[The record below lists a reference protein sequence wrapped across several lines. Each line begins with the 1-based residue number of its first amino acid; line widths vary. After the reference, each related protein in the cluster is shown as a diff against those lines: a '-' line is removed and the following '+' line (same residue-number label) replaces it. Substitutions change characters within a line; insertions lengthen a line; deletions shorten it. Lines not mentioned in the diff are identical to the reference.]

1 MADKPIIPSR
11 IIPAGQPLPPR
22 PPQPGEAP
30 PWRTP
35 PPSPPAPPAA
45 PEAPPL
51 AIQVHVTLDLAPVPE
66 PTWRE
71 RLWAWVARI
80 RPWQALAALAAAVFP
95 IPFTGHSAA
104 TTWAYTVGEA
114 RDGFG
119 PGYGYALAGI
129 PLAVVVWRLVRKGGT
144 FLRVF
149 GLAVFL
155 VGLTGAISLYDPVT
169 WITGVTP

>member
-1 MADKPIIPSR
+1 M
-11 IIPAGQPLPPR
+11 
-22 PPQPGEAP
+22 
-30 PWRTP
+30 
-35 PPSPPAPPAA
+35 
-45 PEAPPL
+45 
-51 AIQVHVTLDLAPVPE
+51 PE

-71 RLWAWVARI
+71 RLGAWVARI
-80 RPWQALAALAAAVFP
+80 RPWQALAAFVAAVFP
-95 IPFTGHSAA
+95 IPFTGYSVG
-104 TTWAYTVGEA
+104 TTWAYTVSEA

-119 PGYGYALAGI
+119 TGYGYALAGI
-129 PLAVVVWRLVRKGGT
+129 PLALVVWRLVRSGGT